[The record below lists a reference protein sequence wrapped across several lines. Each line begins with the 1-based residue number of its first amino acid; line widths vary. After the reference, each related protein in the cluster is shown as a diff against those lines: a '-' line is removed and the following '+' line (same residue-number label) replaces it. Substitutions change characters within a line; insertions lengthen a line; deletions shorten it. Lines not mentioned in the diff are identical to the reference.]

1 MVFGESQCA
10 ATATCAALPCMED
23 TMPCNISKARCS
35 PLSLSVRATGAEA
48 AAAAHHGRC
57 EASEVGPL
65 RPGPAARGPDGNQV
79 VRAGPHIRRRHL
91 GKRGKR
97 TGFNSWTQKK
107 RRSIKRSSDSAGD
120 IPAVSRPGED
130 TLTVPTSCMAGA
142 NTVWPL
148 RRSALPRDC
157 ERSSSPSGQSPSCAP
172 HAMTWP

>member
-1 MVFGESQCA
+1 MRCNRDVRGPALHGRHHAMQHKQGEM
-10 ATATCAALPCMED
+10 LP
-23 TMPCNISKARCS
+23 SF
-35 PLSLSVRATGAEA
+35 SLSARNRSRSSSCCAPWTMRSQRSWA
-48 AAAAHHGRC
+48 AAPGARRPWPRWESGRTSRAPHPP
-57 EASEVGPL
+57 ASPWE
-65 RPGPAARGPDGNQV
+65 
-79 VRAGPHIRRRHL
+79 
-91 GKRGKR
+91 KRETNR
-97 TGFNSWTQKK
+97 IQFMDT